1 MFEFIK
7 TLFKKEIDPA
17 EVVKKSREDR
27 FMARE
32 LINGIFDDFIELH
45 GDRLY
50 GDDKSV
56 IGGLARLNGQPVT
69 VIAID
74 KGTDINDK
82 LSKRNGSPQ
91 PWGYRKA
98 QRLMEQ
104 AAKFHRP
111 IVTFVNTPGAFPGK
125 DAEALGQGEAI
136 AQSILKSMKLPVPII
151 SIIYGEGGSGGALAL
166 ATADQVWMFENAT
179 YSILSPE
186 GFASILWKDAKRAN
200 EAAGIMGLTA
210 ADLMK
215 ENVIDLVIPEGH
227 NHGKIFNGM
236 KEKLSDEIQ
245 ELQTLSDDEL
255 IQQRRKRFRAF

>member
-7 TLFKKEIDPA
+7 TLFKKDIDPA

-45 GDRLY
+45 GDCLY

-56 IGGLARLNGQPVT
+56 IGGLARLKGQPVT

-125 DAEALGQGEAI
+125 DAEALGQG
-136 AQSILKSMKLPVPII
+136 
-151 SIIYGEGGSGGALAL
+151 
-166 ATADQVWMFENAT
+166 
-179 YSILSPE
+179 
-186 GFASILWKDAKRAN
+186 KRLRN
-200 EAAGIMGLTA
+200 Q
-210 ADLMK
+210 
-215 ENVIDLVIPEGH
+215 
-227 NHGKIFNGM
+227 F
-236 KEKLSDEIQ
+236 
-245 ELQTLSDDEL
+245 
-255 IQQRRKRFRAF
+255 